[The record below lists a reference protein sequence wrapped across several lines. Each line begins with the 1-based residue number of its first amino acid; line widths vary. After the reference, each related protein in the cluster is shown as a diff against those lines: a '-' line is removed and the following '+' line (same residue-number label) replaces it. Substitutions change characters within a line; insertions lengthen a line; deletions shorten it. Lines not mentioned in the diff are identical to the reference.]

1 MDVGNGSAPGAEEDP
16 AAAFLVQHH
25 NEIEGIEKER
35 EADGILGTEGLQS
48 PEIQGSITGE
58 ITGEVDT
65 VNGDSFQENDADAHS
80 TSSQADQLHQEP
92 DSIRKWREEQI
103 KHLAELDANS
113 REAELEWKEKAKKEL
128 EDWYIQQAE
137 HLEEMKTN
145 NRILDEAFYKQP
157 FADVIGYVTNIKQH
171 CYNLQQAAE
180 VSDVNE
186 GEEIVAG
193 SEWEHVL
200 HLCDLNSKTSKVSK
214 DVSRMRSVLV
224 SLSQVPLTLK

>member
-1 MDVGNGSAPGAEEDP
+1 MDIGNGSAPGAEEDP

-25 NEIEGIEKER
+25 NEIEGIEKEQ
-35 EADGILGTEGLQS
+35 EVDGILGTEGLQS
-48 PEIQGSITGE
+48 PEFQGSMTGE
-58 ITGEVDT
+58 VTGEVDA
-65 VNGDSFQENDADAHS
+65 VNGDSCQENDADAYS

-145 NRILDEAFYKQP
+145 NS
-157 FADVIGYVTNIKQH
+157 TNIKQH

-186 GEEIVAG
+186 GQEVVAG

-224 SLSQVPLTLK
+224 SLSQVPLALK

>member
-145 NRILDEAFYKQP
+145 NS
-157 FADVIGYVTNIKQH
+157 TNIKQH

>member
-1 MDVGNGSAPGAEEDP
+1 MDIGNGSAPGAEEDP
-16 AAAFLVQHH
+16 AAAFLQQHQQ
-25 NEIEGIEKER
+25 EIQGIENEQQ
-35 EADGILGTEGLQS
+35 ADGIPDTEELQS
-48 PEIQGSITGE
+48 PEIPGSSAGDVTDE
-58 ITGEVDT
+58 LDA
-65 VNGDSFQENDADAHS
+65 VNGDSCQENGADAYS
-80 TSSQADQLHQEP
+80 AISQADQLHQEP

-113 REAELEWKEKAKKEL
+113 REAEVEWREKAKKEL
-128 EDWYIQQAE
+128 EDWYVQQAE

-180 VSDVNE
+180 VSDVSDSQD
-186 GEEIVAG
+186 VPS

-214 DVSRMRSVLV
+214 DVSRMRSILV
-224 SLSQVPLTLK
+224 SLSQVPLALK